1 MATSKDKATKVTL
14 FNQSGAPVVCSDEG
28 HVLGAGERREVS
40 TVDEA
45 AQSAVDNGYLLV
57 ETPEPEP
64 EENVA
69 GEVAGKAAA
78 RSSGESTK
86 ER

>member
-1 MATSKDKATKVTL
+1 MATSKDKPTRVTL

-40 TVDEA
+40 TVDDA
-45 AQSAVDNGYLLV
+45 AQSAVDSGYLLV

-64 EENVA
+64 ETAVA
-69 GEVAGKAAA
+69 DKAAP

-86 ER
+86 DR